1 MTIGE
6 LKECAKAYC
15 EHCLFN
21 PLYCDCGIF
30 DDEFIESLTEE
41 QRNNIDKVDIEEEY
55 ESFRMRKSDEQRANS
70 IEVQFCKTND
80 IQAACNLYN
89 KILNHQEEALN
100 LPDTNYNIDWNK
112 LI

>member
-21 PLYCDCGIF
+21 PRHCDCGIF

-55 ESFRMRKSDEQRANS
+55 ESFRMRKSD
-70 IEVQFCKTND
+70 